1 MRWKEKPAGD
11 KCVRIR
17 QGNKLYLG
25 DLTQQRFI
33 FLSHY
38 NSNAVGG
45 EIARHSL
52 RIPGSWRLHPVR
64 MKQFNMVASKV
75 TMKETGKAGV
85 GDLILTDLHCLC
97 WKILHTTFSHI
108 GHTSYVTLEWERPET
123 TGLHTEYLVI
133 LCHRGDCMTKTT
145 TSHIPVSLQEAHLT
159 NGNPECLSFE
169 A

>member
-1 MRWKEKPAGD
+1 MRWKEKSAGD

-17 QGNKLYLG
+17 QGNKLYFG

-38 NSNAVGG
+38 NSDAVGG

-64 MKQFNMVASKV
+64 MKQSKMVASKV
-75 TMKETGKAGV
+75 TMKETWKAGV
-85 GDLILTDLHCLC
+85 GDTDLNCLC
-97 WKILHTTFSHI
+97 REVIHTTFTHN
-108 GHTSYVTLEWERPET
+108 GHTSYVTLVWGRPET

-133 LCHRGDCMTKTT
+133 LCTEVTTWQRWPLMTL
-145 TSHIPVSLQEAHLT
+145 HIRLYPYGKPT
-159 NGNPECLSFE
+159 
-169 A
+169 